1 MKQQVALVTGSN
13 RGIGFEIAKQLAMK
27 EIDVILTSRNSANG
41 EAAVRKLAREGVK
54 KEVVPMELDVS
65 NQVSVDS
72 LLDNVE
78 KDFGRLDILVNNAA
92 ILIDKDDVS
101 ASKADFET
109 VKITLETNLFGAW
122 RMCKA
127 FIPLMKKNG
136 YGRIVNVSSGA
147 GEFEYMATS
156 GGYWP
161 AYSVSKASLN
171 ALTVMLASEL
181 KGTNILVNAV
191 CPGWVRTDMGGSNA
205 TRSVEEG
212 AATPVWLATLPDGE
226 PTPVVLRVTREDG
239 YSQVADRQDAK
250 AEWHEGID
258 RDRHRTGG
266 VPGGKAVEAVPE
278 LEELEP
284 VHAVV
289 EGPGAGP
296 AGGRG

>member
-1 MKQQVALVTGSN
+1 MKQLVALVTGSN

-27 EIDVILTSRNSANG
+27 NIQVVLTSRNSANG
-41 EAAVRKLAREGVK
+41 EVALERLTRDDGGIK
-54 KEVVPMELDVS
+54 KVVSMQLDVS
-65 NQVSVDS
+65 NQVSVDR
-72 LLDNVE
+72 LLNEVE
-78 KDFGRLDILVNNAA
+78 KTFGRLDILVNNAA
-92 ILIDKDDVS
+92 ILIDRDDVV
-101 ASKADFET
+101 ASNADLET
-109 VKITLETNLFGAW
+109 VKTTLETNLIGAW

-127 FIPLMKKNG
+127 FIPLMRKNN

-212 AATPVWLATLPDGE
+212 AATPVWLATLPDSG
-226 PTPVVLRVTREDG
+226 PTGHNYYDKKQI
-239 YSQVADRQDAK
+239 S
-250 AEWHEGID
+250 W
-258 RDRHRTGG
+258 
-266 VPGGKAVEAVPE
+266 
-278 LEELEP
+278 
-284 VHAVV
+284 
-289 EGPGAGP
+289 
-296 AGGRG
+296 

>member
-1 MKQQVALVTGSN
+1 MKQLVALVTGSN

-27 EIDVILTSRNSANG
+27 NIQVVLTSRNSANG
-41 EAAVRKLAREGVK
+41 EVALKRLTRDDGGIK
-54 KEVVPMELDVS
+54 KVVSMQLDVS
-65 NQVSVDS
+65 NQVSVDR
-72 LLDNVE
+72 LLNEVE
-78 KDFGRLDILVNNAA
+78 KTFGRLDILVNNAA
-92 ILIDKDDVS
+92 ILIDRDDVV
-101 ASKADFET
+101 ASNADLET
-109 VKITLETNLFGAW
+109 VKTTLETNLIGAW

-127 FIPLMKKNG
+127 FIPLMRKNN

-212 AATPVWLATLPDGE
+212 AATPVWLATLPDG
-226 PTPVVLRVTREDG
+226 
-239 YSQVADRQDAK
+239 
-250 AEWHEGID
+250 
-258 RDRHRTGG
+258 
-266 VPGGKAVEAVPE
+266 
-278 LEELEP
+278 
-284 VHAVV
+284 
-289 EGPGAGP
+289 GPSGQNFYDKKQISW
-296 AGGRG
+296 

>member
-27 EIDVILTSRNSANG
+27 KIEVILTSRDSAKG
-41 EAAVRKLAREGVK
+41 EAAVRKIAREGAK
-54 KEVVPMELDVS
+54 KVVAMKLDVS
-65 NQVSVDS
+65 NQVSI
-72 LLDNVE
+72 DNLSDEVQ
-78 KDFGRLDILVNNAA
+78 KTFGRLDILVNNAA
-92 ILIDKDDVS
+92 ILIDKDNLV
-101 ASKADFET
+101 ASNADLET
-109 VKITLETNLFGAW
+109 VKATLETNLIGAW

-136 YGRIVNVSSGA
+136 FGRIVNVSSGA

-181 KGTNILVNAV
+181 NGTNILVNAV

-212 AATPVWLATLPDGE
+212 AATPVWLATLPDGG
-226 PTPVVLRVTREDG
+226 PTGHNYYDKK
-239 YSQVADRQDAK
+239 QIN
-250 AEWHEGID
+250 W
-258 RDRHRTGG
+258 
-266 VPGGKAVEAVPE
+266 
-278 LEELEP
+278 
-284 VHAVV
+284 
-289 EGPGAGP
+289 
-296 AGGRG
+296 

>member
-1 MKQQVALVTGSN
+1 MRDMKQQVALITGSN

-27 EIDVILTSRNSANG
+27 KIEVILTSRDSANG
-41 EAAVRKLAREGVK
+41 EAAVRKIARDGVK
-54 KEVVPMELDVS
+54 KVVAMKLDVS
-65 NQVSVDS
+65 NQVSVDN
-72 LLDNVE
+72 LLDKVE
-78 KDFGRLDILVNNAA
+78 KTFGRLDILVNNAA
-92 ILIDKDDVS
+92 ILIDKDNVV
-101 ASKADFET
+101 ASNADLET
-109 VKITLETNLFGAW
+109 VKATLETNLIGAW

-127 FIPLMKKNG
+127 FIPLMKKNSF
-136 YGRIVNVSSGA
+136 GRIVNVSSGA

-226 PTPVVLRVTREDG
+226 PTG
-239 YSQVADRQDAK
+239 YIFFDKKQIN
-250 AEWHEGID
+250 W
-258 RDRHRTGG
+258 
-266 VPGGKAVEAVPE
+266 
-278 LEELEP
+278 
-284 VHAVV
+284 
-289 EGPGAGP
+289 
-296 AGGRG
+296 